1 MLMYMM
7 MIDMKTIQWE
17 KTYLVTAS
25 SSTSGS
31 TINHLLSSSEEV
43 LSGFQ
48 PGSVVL
54 LS

>member
-1 MLMYMM
+1 MVYPR
-7 MIDMKTIQWE
+7 
-17 KTYLVTAS
+17 VS
-25 SSTSGS
+25 RGS
-31 TINHLLSSSEEV
+31 IKCKFLLFIGIFVKRQYYSSEEV